1 MRPERQPSVPPIA
14 RPTALGINAA
24 VAYIFGVGMA
34 SIPGSHYDVF
44 AGSQTVNFGVTADP
58 NNVPAPVSG
67 DFNLEVVTNAT
78 GTGSFLTAPGYQGL
92 AILSADGNTLTA
104 LH

>member
-1 MRPERQPSVPPIA
+1 MAGPSRADQRVKA
-14 RPTALGINAA
+14 VRGQGRA

-44 AGSQTVNFGVTADP
+44 AGNQTVNFGVTPDP
-58 NNVPAPVSG
+58 NNVPPPVSG
-67 DFNLEVVTNAT
+67 NFNLEVVTNAT

-92 AILSADGNTLTA
+92 AILSTDGHTL
-104 LH
+104 